1 MEVFEEGI
9 ISGIGFIIAI
19 IGLIIFGIGKQM
31 PYIRFFFGDRSMFS
45 QFFWGAIIFFIG
57 LGIIYLGRLF

>member
-1 MEVFEEGI
+1 MEIFEESI
-9 ISGIGFIIAI
+9 IGGIGFIIAV
-19 IGLIIFGIGKQM
+19 IGLIIFGIGKQV

-57 LGIIYLGRLF
+57 LGIIYL